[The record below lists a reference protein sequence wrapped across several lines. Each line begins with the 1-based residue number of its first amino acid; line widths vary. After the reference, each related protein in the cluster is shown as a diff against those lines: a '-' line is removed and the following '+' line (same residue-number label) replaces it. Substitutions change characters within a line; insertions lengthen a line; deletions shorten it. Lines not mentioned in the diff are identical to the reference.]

1 VNPDEISGAVARA
14 SALEQSGRPTDAVAL
29 LAPVPTRYP
38 DEARLHLA
46 MASAL
51 LDQPLQYQEGLR
63 HAQRAGQLAPD
74 DPNAWRMVAL
84 AFLRLVDQKRAR
96 VAATRAIELDPLSWH
111 GHYLLAHAHLG
122 ERKQHG
128 AAVAAARRAREL
140 APGEPEVYIV
150 SARVMVAGRRKVS
163 PQEFAVAERFLRE
176 ALRVDPL
183 NLPARRELASLDVA
197 RKNHVD
203 AVGGLMGVL
212 RSSPLDQAT
221 VEGLSDALVAMVMR
235 THLVLWAATFG
246 LRLLTRDPGA
256 FERVLGFLASAA
268 LAAYVGRTLWQLRR
282 TLGSQSTA
290 VWRRFRQAD
299 PFGMAWSLALVP
311 VTLSLLLAWFLPV
324 PGPQI
329 AVGGAVVC
337 LAIGALFSWL
347 RGWRARRRL
356 RHRASGP
363 GWSSRLRWRRDNR

>member
-1 VNPDEISGAVARA
+1 MNPDEISSAVARA

-29 LAPVPTRYP
+29 LAPALARSP
-38 DEARLHLA
+38 DDARLHLA
-46 MASAL
+46 MASSL
-51 LDQPLQYQEGLR
+51 LDLPGRYREGLR

-74 DPNAWRMVAL
+74 DPNVWRMAAL
-84 AFLRLVDQKRAR
+84 AHLRLADQKQARA
-96 VAATRAIELDPLSWH
+96 AATRAIELDPLSWH

-122 ERKQHG
+122 ERKHHA

-163 PQEFAVAERFLRE
+163 PQELAVAERFLRE

-183 NLPARRELASLDVA
+183 NLVAQRELASLDVA
-197 RKNHVD
+197 RKNHVE
-203 AVGGLMGVL
+203 AVDGLLTVL

-221 VEGLSDALVAMVMR
+221 VEGLSDALVALVMR
-235 THLVLWAATFG
+235 AHLVLWASTFV
-246 LRLLTRDPGA
+246 LRLLTRHPGA

-290 VWRRFRQAD
+290 VWRRFRHAD

-324 PGPQI
+324 PGPQV

-356 RHRASGP
+356 RRRAPGP
-363 GWSSRLRWRRDNR
+363 GRSPRLRWRRDKR